1 MAEREGGKGSY
12 IYTYSD
18 RRTGG
23 GGRRGGGGE
32 RGEDGQ
38 LWCYECWC
46 EDKESSLINPP
57 ADIFSKVRHFG
68 KLHAF
73 SYTS

>member
-1 MAEREGGKGSY
+1 MCGGEGGREGEIY
-12 IYTYSD
+12 ICTL
-18 RRTGG
+18 TATEELGG
-23 GGRRGGGGE
+23 GGGV

-46 EDKESSLINPP
+46 EDKESSLIYPP

-73 SYTS
+73 TY